1 MAKFLVVYFFKSKL
15 SPIISF
21 LLPLLFMMVFY
32 VAASG
37 SDDPDAGLQLFLGS
51 LATYI
56 SLSIL
61 PLALISMP
69 QIIVELKNSIIL
81 RRIKNSGFTKN
92 NFLALTFILH
102 FLLSIAFVLIVFGL
116 FFVFFF
122 TMKDPNGVREQ
133 ELSNINI
140 GGLIYSILLLI
151 VSSLSVGIFLS
162 SVIKNVSYALIS
174 GIIVILV
181 TITFA
186 GQFIPIQVIGG
197 TEAFSETT
205 FNKIIGYKMKWEYI
219 EQNFIPKKAINGRD
233 EFFINIE
240 KLAANSSSELFN
252 YENIIFN
259 DKTIEYKS
267 EINPELELINKLV
280 IINKGEMEL
289 LEKTIETPNVLHIMS
304 LIISLFVGIIIVS
317 IITIKILQDK
327 KIDKELNSKGINKK
341 RYVKN

>member
-1 MAKFLVVYFFKSKL
+1 MNKINVNYKNEILTKESLSRNKFLAKFLVVYFFKSKL

-37 SDDPDAGLQLFLGS
+37 SSSDDPDRGLQLFLGS

-92 NFLALTFILH
+92 NFLALTFILY
-102 FLLSIAFVLIVFGL
+102 FLLSIGFVLIVFGL

-122 TMKDPNGVREQ
+122 TLKDPNGVRE
-133 ELSNINI
+133 EALSNINI

-197 TEAFSETT
+197 TEAFR
-205 FNKIIGYKMKWEYI
+205 Y
-219 EQNFIPKKAINGRD
+219 
-233 EFFINIE
+233 
-240 KLAANSSSELFN
+240 
-252 YENIIFN
+252 
-259 DKTIEYKS
+259 
-267 EINPELELINKLV
+267 
-280 IINKGEMEL
+280 
-289 LEKTIETPNVLHIMS
+289 
-304 LIISLFVGIIIVS
+304 ISLFSPLTYAAGLLNTVLIEPAPVAGVTPDEIQNIFNFSHDFVIGGFGSGGELTIVYKTWQKALNVFMPIIVS
-317 IITIKILQDK
+317 IGFGVF
-327 KIDKELNSKGINKK
+327 SV
-341 RYVKN
+341 RYFKWFGR